1 MSNVPD
7 EENLNC
13 VSGDKP
19 YELPFVQELSS
30 DSASAPQPELSGDGI
45 LAAPS
50 AQSQPEP
57 ISPVLPFLPTERS
70 IAMHVKLEIYDGP
83 LDLLLD
89 LIKKNEMDIYN
100 IQISE
105 ITRQYLQYL
114 ETLKSLDLEVAG
126 EFIVMAATLI
136 HIKSKTLLPQELED
150 ESDESGE
157 DPRNELVRKLLEYQA
172 FKEAARELG
181 FLQTER
187 GKVFTRQITDY
198 YLSDLNAEDVGIDTF
213 SANFYDLI
221 AAFQK
226 VLSKHGR
233 EAMHEVYE
241 QVVSIDEK
249 ILSIKGLLT
258 ERNTVRF
265 FDLFSERWTKN
276 ELIATFLALLEIVR
290 MRIAIVKQDSQFEDI
305 VLEKREQNEFQ
316 FVAPMPGD
324 AE

>member
-1 MSNVPD
+1 MSDQPENQEQSSLPENAGELPLVPAPSTSDSTPSNVIA
-7 EENLNC
+7 EG
-13 VSGDKP
+13 VS
-19 YELPFVQELSS
+19 
-30 DSASAPQPELSGDGI
+30 
-45 LAAPS
+45 
-50 AQSQPEP
+50 P
-57 ISPVLPFLPTERS
+57 IAFLPTERS
-70 IAMHVKLEIYDGP
+70 MTMRVKLEIYDGP

-100 IQISE
+100 IPISE
-105 ITRQYLQYL
+105 ITHQYLQYL

-126 EFIVMAATLI
+126 DFIVMAATLI
-136 HIKSKTLLPQELED
+136 HIKSKTLLPQITED
-150 ESDESGE
+150 EVDDSGL

-198 YLSDLNAEDVGIDTF
+198 YLSDLSAEDVGIDTF

-249 ILSIKGLLT
+249 ITTIKSLFVT
-258 ERNTVRF
+258 RNTIRF

-290 MRIAIVKQDSQFEDI
+290 MKVAVVKQDSQFEDI
-305 VLEKREQNEFQ
+305 ILEKREQNEFQ
-316 FVAPMPGD
+316 FALPVTGD

>member
-1 MSNVPD
+1 MSDLSDN
-7 EENLNC
+7 NLNA
-13 VSGDKP
+13 SADHTP
-19 YELPFVQELSS
+19 SELPLTH
-30 DSASAPQPELSGDGI
+30 SASEPM
-45 LAAPS
+45 
-50 AQSQPEP
+50 AQSGESVVSSVQPPEP
-57 ISPVLPFLPTERS
+57 IAFLPTERS

-100 IQISE
+100 IQVSE

-114 ETLKSLDLEVAG
+114 ETLKNLDLEIAG

-136 HIKSKTLLPQELED
+136 HIKSKMLLPQELKE
-150 ESDESGE
+150 EADESGQ
-157 DPRNELVRKLLEYQA
+157 DPRSELVRKLLEYQA

-198 YLSDLNAEDVGIDTF
+198 YLSDLSAEDVGIDTF
-213 SANFYDLI
+213 SANFYDLMS
-221 AAFQK
+221 AFQK

-241 QVVSIDEK
+241 QVVSIEDK
-249 ILSIKGLLT
+249 IDSIKALLT
-258 ERNTVRF
+258 QRNTVRF
-265 FDLFSERWTKN
+265 FDLFTERWTKN

-290 MRIAIVKQDSQFEDI
+290 MKIAVVKQDSQFEDI
-305 VLEKREQNEFQ
+305 VLVKREQNEFQ
-316 FVAPMPGD
+316 FAVPVVPD
-324 AE
+324 AV

>member
-1 MSNVPD
+1 MPDMSDENISKPADETSGELPLVPAT
-7 EENLNC
+7 E
-13 VSGDKP
+13 SGDAAV
-19 YELPFVQELSS
+19 VQP
-30 DSASAPQPELSGDGI
+30 A
-45 LAAPS
+45 
-50 AQSQPEP
+50 EP
-57 ISPVLPFLPTERS
+57 IAFLPTERS
-70 IAMHVKLEIYDGP
+70 TALHVKLEIYDGP

-100 IQISE
+100 IPITV
-105 ITRQYLQYL
+105 ITRQYLDYL

-136 HIKSKTLLPQELED
+136 HIKSKMLLPQEVIQEED
-150 ESDESGE
+150 DSGQ
-157 DPRNELVRKLLEYQA
+157 DPRSELVRKLLEYQA

-198 YLSDLNAEDVGIDTF
+198 YLSDLSAEDVGIDTF
-213 SANFYDLI
+213 SANFYDLL

-226 VLSKHGR
+226 VLTHHGR

-241 QVVSIDEK
+241 QVVSIEDK
-249 ILSIKGLLT
+249 ITNIKNLFT
-258 ERNTVRF
+258 HRNTVRF

-290 MRIAIVKQDSQFEDI
+290 MKIAVVKQDSQFEDI

-316 FVAPMPGD
+316 FSVPAPAD
-324 AE
+324 AV

>member
-1 MSNVPD
+1 MSDQPD
-7 EENLNC
+7 NQEQSSLPEN
-13 VSGDKP
+13 SG
-19 YELPFVQELSS
+19 ELPLVPVV
-30 DSASAPQPELSGDGI
+30 ASAEST
-45 LAAPS
+45 PS
-50 AQSQPEP
+50 NAIAEGPSP
-57 ISPVLPFLPTERS
+57 IAFLPTERS
-70 IAMHVKLEIYDGP
+70 MTMRVKLEIYDGP

-100 IQISE
+100 IPISE
-105 ITRQYLQYL
+105 ITQQYLQYL

-126 EFIVMAATLI
+126 DFIVMAATLI
-136 HIKSKTLLPQELED
+136 HIKSKTLLPQISED
-150 ESDESGE
+150 EVDDSGL

-198 YLSDLNAEDVGIDTF
+198 YLSDLSAEDVGIDTF

-249 ILSIKGLLT
+249 ISTIKSLFT
-258 ERNTVRF
+258 TRNTIRF

-290 MRIAIVKQDSQFEDI
+290 MKVAVVKQDSQFEDI
-305 VLEKREQNEFQ
+305 ILEKREQNEFQ
-316 FVAPMPGD
+316 FALPTEM
-324 AE
+324 

>member
-1 MSNVPD
+1 MSDLSDN
-7 EENLNC
+7 NLNTPA
-13 VSGDKP
+13 GDTP
-19 YELPFVQELSS
+19 PELPLTHSS
-30 DSASAPQPELSGDGI
+30 DAQAKEISPQVQ
-45 LAAPS
+45 A
-50 AQSQPEP
+50 PEP
-57 ISPVLPFLPTERS
+57 IAFLPTERS
-70 IAMHVKLEIYDGP
+70 TAMHVKLEIYDGP

-100 IQISE
+100 IQVSE

-114 ETLKSLDLEVAG
+114 ETLKSLDLEIAG

-136 HIKSKTLLPQELED
+136 HIKSKMLLPQELKE
-150 ESDESGE
+150 ETDESGQ
-157 DPRNELVRKLLEYQA
+157 DPRSELVRKLLEYQA

-198 YLSDLNAEDVGIDTF
+198 YLSDLSAEDVGIDSF
-213 SANFYDLI
+213 SANFYDLMS
-221 AAFQK
+221 AFQK

-241 QVVSIDEK
+241 QVVSIEEK
-249 ILSIKGLLT
+249 IDTIKGLFT
-258 ERNTVRF
+258 HRNQVRF

-290 MRIAIVKQDSQFEDI
+290 MKVAIVKQDSQFEDI

-316 FVAPMPGD
+316 FAAPAPSD
-324 AE
+324 AGE

>member
-1 MSNVPD
+1 MPD
-7 EENLNC
+7 SSDNNINSSSEET
-13 VSGDKP
+13 SG
-19 YELPFVQELSS
+19 ELPLVHSAVVPEVQ
-30 DSASAPQPELSGDGI
+30 PIVPV
-45 LAAPS
+45 
-50 AQSQPEP
+50 EP
-57 ISPVLPFLPTERS
+57 IAFLPTERS
-70 IAMHVKLEIYDGP
+70 IALHVKLEIYDGP

-100 IQISE
+100 IPITV
-105 ITRQYLQYL
+105 ITRQYLDYL

-136 HIKSKTLLPQELED
+136 HIKSKMLLPQEVTREED
-150 ESDESGE
+150 DSGQ
-157 DPRNELVRKLLEYQA
+157 DPRSELVRKLLEYQA

-198 YLSDLNAEDVGIDTF
+198 YLSDLSADDVGIDTF
-213 SANFYDLI
+213 SANFYDLL

-226 VLSKHGR
+226 VLTQHGR

-241 QVVSIDEK
+241 QVVSIEDK
-249 ILSIKGLLT
+249 ITSIKGLFT
-258 ERNTVRF
+258 HKNTVRF

-290 MRIAIVKQDSQFEDI
+290 MKIAIVKQDSQFEDI

-316 FVAPMPGD
+316 FSVPAPADTG
-324 AE
+324 E